1 MNLPS
6 GLKKLVLLGAGHAHV
21 QVLHGLAQSRPAD
34 LDVTVIAPYPR
45 QLYSG
50 MVPGFVAGHYT
61 LDQCMIPLPHL
72 VAASGARHLPTSG
85 VAVDASAQT
94 VTLASGETLAWDWLS
109 INTGPVM
116 DRDRIEAMMP
126 GAREHALFVR
136 PIEAFGQ
143 LWPRVREMANQ
154 QPLHLVVIGAG
165 AAGLELAM
173 AAAWALRQGQ
183 GQDQEKGSASG
194 HVTLLTGGP
203 PPAAN
208 YPANVRRR
216 VVRALQRLQIT
227 VLPEACTGMEPGQLM
242 LSNGARLVCDAPLIA
257 VGAHAP
263 AWLAGTGLAL
273 DDAGFVAVNAFQQ
286 STSHPRVFAAGDV
299 ATRVDAPHPRS
310 GVYAV
315 RAGPPLLANL
325 RAALKGEAL
334 QTWQPPG
341 RTLNLLACGEK
352 YAIAAWG
359 SLSVEG
365 RWVWR
370 WKDRIDRRFVAR
382 YSPAAATQAPPAGPT

>member
-1 MNLPS
+1 MTSAS

-34 LDVTVIAPYPR
+34 LDVTLIAPHAR

-50 MVPGFVAGHYT
+50 MVPGFVAGHYA
-61 LDQCMIPLPHL
+61 LDECVIPLPHL
-72 VAASGARHLPTSG
+72 VAGSGARHLPTSG
-85 VAVDASAQT
+85 IAVDPDAQT
-94 VTLASGETLAWDWLS
+94 VTLATGEVIGWDWLS

-116 DRDRIEAMMP
+116 DRDRIEAAMP
-126 GAREHALFVR
+126 GARKHALFVR

-143 LWPRVREMANQ
+143 LWPQVMAMAQ
-154 QPLHLVVIGAG
+154 QQSLHLAVIGAG

-173 AAAWALRQGQ
+173 AAAWALRAGHA
-183 GQDQEKGSASG
+183 DAPH

-208 YPANVRRR
+208 YPAGVQRRIAA
-216 VVRALQRLQIT
+216 ALRRLQIT
-227 VLPEACTGMEPGQLM
+227 VLPDACAGMEPGQLV
-242 LSNGARLVCDAPLIA
+242 LASGARLACDAPLVA
-257 VGAHAP
+257 VGAMAP
-263 AWLAGTGLAL
+263 PWLAGSALAL

-299 ATRVDAPHPRS
+299 ATRVDVAHPRS

-315 RAGPPLLANL
+315 RAGEPLLANL
-325 RAALKGEAL
+325 RAAMAG
-334 QTWQPPG
+334 QTLAAWPPPA
-341 RTLNLLACGEK
+341 RTLNLLACGDR

-359 SLSVEG
+359 GLSFEG

-370 WKDRIDRRFVAR
+370 WKDRIDRRFIAR
-382 YSPAAATQAPPAGPT
+382 YGGAASAAAAT